1 MLCEMSASASRRDDS
16 DRKPGTKCL
25 AKRPS
30 KEPSRRVRYDRAQRN
45 PEVFLVDLCARVSVS
60 VFLFETSS
68 LQSSNRCAYLH
79 ESDRTLRDGSFGWR
93 AVPGTS
99 CQATIAPS
107 LRDAFSPAPLGH
119 NPKSLSAF
127 VERSDL
133 LILTKS

>member
-1 MLCEMSASASRRDDS
+1 MSRRD
-16 DRKPGTKCL
+16 
-25 AKRPS
+25 
-30 KEPSRRVRYDRAQRN
+30 VR
-45 PEVFLVDLCARVSVS
+45 RVSVS

-68 LQSSNRCAYLH
+68 LQSSNRCAQLQ

-93 AVPGTS
+93 FPGTS

-133 LILTKS
+133 LILTSLENVPEGQSIVAWHEVPGKSVPRKNRPVGYGMIG